1 MSNFNVTAKEFVNVV
16 RRVIGQELNKTDKTY
31 VAVVEGL
38 NSDGTLNLYIPP
50 DRETVFNNII
60 NESKFV
66 FREGDSAVLYAIKG
80 ELSNAFVVAKYN
92 ARGAGA
98 TLEVP
103 PSDGAGVAIDSGDGI
118 ANLLP
123 ATRNRLGGIK
133 VGDGLEVQLDGTLS
147 TIALSE
153 NAFIDA
159 TVDTDTGVITFYRQ
173 DGSSVIFQMANIA
186 PDSIV
191 GYHVY
196 SYTINPE
203 DWVDSEGTDWR
214 YEHTHTP
221 TDVEWAHTQDV
232 IVQVRLPEQGDVV
245 DGDVQTEWHGSGPS
259 YWVDGDGTVHVY
271 STAKEEVYVLVS
283 DGLVAGPLGP
293 TGPAA
298 GFAEPTASA
307 TASEPGAEPSVTVT
321 ATGPNTDKQFDF
333 EFVLPRGE
341 MGPTGPLNGE
351 SFVDATVGPS
361 GTVVFQKLNGETVV
375 LEAVDMTDA
384 TIGYN
389 IHHVHIL
396 ETDAEWTEV
405 SGKDWKYERTVA
417 PSEGGWLATQDILV
431 QIRLPENSTHE
442 GSGPSF
448 WVDTSTNNT
457 GTVYVCSNVKR
468 ELYLLVADGLIAGP
482 TGPTGLA
489 ADFGTP
495 TASATASEPGS
506 APSVTVSATGPS
518 TAKIFDFDFVLP
530 RGEIG
535 PTGPLNGESFVDAV
549 VGPTGSV
556 VFKKLNGETVVLQAV
571 DTHDT
576 AIGYNIHH
584 YHILEED
591 TEWTDVTGKE
601 WKYERIVLPEEGGW
615 TPTQDILVQIRLP
628 ENTNHEGSGPSF
640 WVDTSEDNV
649 GAVHVC
655 SNVKREIYLLVAD
668 GLVAGPTGATGRAAG
683 FGAPTASAVA
693 SDPGSQPSVTV
704 TASGEDTSKVFDF
717 EFVLPRGVTGP
728 TGAAAGFGTPTA
740 SASVGAPGSTPAV
753 SVSATGPSTAK
764 IFDFD
769 FVIPQGPTGPQG
781 YLGPTGPTG
790 PLNEDSF
797 VNAVVGPTGVVVF
810 EKQNGEK
817 VYLQAAEISAD
828 AIIGNN
834 IHPYAIAAT
843 DWTASSNAEWKYE
856 HTKTAADGGWIGS
869 QDILVQIRIVDESEY
884 HGTGPSFWVE
894 TNGTVHVYSNA
905 EIALRILVADGL
917 VAGPRGYVGP
927 TGPTG
932 ATGLVGPTGPTGA
945 LGPTGMVGPT
955 GPTGAIGPTG
965 VMGPTGSV
973 GPTGAV
979 GPTGP
984 TGSVGPTGPLDTQ
997 SFVDAQVNSSSGSVI
1012 FTRQDGTTVVLQ
1024 AVDTHDI
1031 AFGNNIHHYHIGAS
1045 DSGWSEVSGKD
1056 WKYEISV
1063 TPEEG
1068 GWLATQDILVQLRL
1082 PENSTH
1088 EGSGPSFWI
1097 DTSTG
1102 NAGTVYVCSN
1112 IKREIYL
1119 LVADGLV
1126 AGPTGPTGQTG
1137 AVGAVGPTGTAAGF
1151 GTPTASV
1158 KTGSPGGQAA
1168 VSVSA
1173 TGPNTAKIFNF
1184 AFTIPQGPTGPQGN
1198 TGTAAGFGTPTA
1210 SVTTGNPGTNA
1221 AVSVTASGPNISKV
1235 FDFRFTI
1242 PRGNTGPLGPTG
1254 AAAGFGTP
1262 TWSVQTGQPGGQA
1275 SVSIGTNGPNTAK
1288 IFDFDFVIPQ
1298 GPTGPQGYLGPT
1310 GPTGKMGNLG
1320 PTGATGPTGAINAEA
1335 ITNATYNS
1343 QTGEVV
1349 FTKDNGK
1356 QVALQFSLQ
1365 EGAVVGNN
1373 IHPFSISSWSSSS
1386 SGIGAY
1392 EHSIT
1397 ATAGG
1402 WSPVYN
1408 LLVQL
1413 RLPEGTSY
1421 DGLGPSYRV
1430 GPTGTV
1436 TVYSNSDDVTVY
1448 GLVCDGLVAGPI
1460 GPTGPQGNPGKDGS
1474 NGTNGSN
1481 GAAGG
1486 FGTPTASVVTGNP
1499 GTNAAVSV
1507 SATGPNTA
1515 KIFNFAFTIPRGNTG
1530 PQGTAAGFGTPTAS
1544 VVTGNPGTNAAVKVT
1559 SSGDNTA
1566 KVFNFAFTIPR
1577 GATGPTGNPGAAA
1590 GFGTPTASV
1599 VTGAPGT
1606 NASVKVTASGSN
1618 TAKVFDFDFTIPRGA
1633 TGPQGAAAGFGTP
1646 TASVVTGA
1654 PGGQA
1659 AVKVT
1664 ASGDNTAKVF
1674 NFAFTI
1680 PQGPT
1685 GPQGKPGNDGTNG
1698 TNGAK
1703 GDLGPTGP
1711 TGRVGPTGPTGALN
1725 PNSITDVSYDET
1737 NGRVYFYKGG
1747 NGETEYMQF
1756 ALLSDLGGVAGRNIF
1771 TYDITSWSTNSS
1783 GTPAKYYYQ
1792 RTAAQ
1797 GGWSSTVNLI
1807 VQVHEIASSSS
1818 HESADTSFTVS
1829 NNGTITVY
1837 SNSNSVDV
1845 RVLVCDGL
1853 MIGPTGPQ
1861 GPKGNT
1867 GNTGT
1872 AAGFGN
1878 PTASVVTGSPGTNAA
1893 VSVTASGGNT
1903 SKVFNF
1909 KFTIPRGATGPQGP
1923 KGDTGSPGADGSNG
1937 ARGATGPTGPTGP
1950 AGKDGSNGTNGTN
1963 GARGATGPTG
1973 PTGPAGQ
1980 DGSNGSRGATGPTG
1994 PTGPTGAKGATG
2006 SMETPYT
2013 VTLST
2018 SSWGG
2023 TSRPY
2028 SYSRSA
2034 TQHGRGTHPLVRFIE
2049 SSSRDVVYPRV
2060 DISTSGT
2067 VTIYSNVKIA
2077 GVLEIY

>member
-191 GYHVY
+191 GYHIY

-203 DWVDSEGTDWR
+203 DWVDSEGTEWR

-245 DGDVQTEWHGSGPS
+245 DGDAQTEWYGSGPS

-271 STAKEEVYVLVS
+271 SNAKEEVYVLVS

-405 SGKDWKYERTVA
+405 SGKDWKYERAVS
-417 PSEGGWLATQDILV
+417 PSEGGWVATQDILV

-549 VGPTGSV
+549 VGPTGGV

-591 TEWTDVTGKE
+591 TEWADVTGKD
-601 WKYERIVLPEEGGW
+601 WKYERVVLPEEGGW

-628 ENTNHEGSGPSF
+628 ENTSHEGSGPSF
-640 WVDTSEDNV
+640 WVDTSEGNV

-655 SNVKREIYLLVAD
+655 SNIKREIYLLVAD

-683 FGAPTASAVA
+683 FGTPTASAVA

-753 SVSATGPSTAK
+753 SVSATGPNTAK

-856 HTKTAADGGWIGS
+856 HAKTATDGGWIGS
-869 QDILVQIRIVDESEY
+869 QDILVQMRIVDESEY

-965 VMGPTGSV
+965 IMGPTGSV

-1151 GTPTASV
+1151 GTPTWSV
-1158 KTGSPGGQAA
+1158 KTGTPGGQAS
-1168 VSVSA
+1168 VSISA
-1173 TGPNTAKIFNF
+1173 TGPNTAKVFDF
-1184 AFTIPQGPTGPQGN
+1184 DFTIPQGPTGPRGN

-1210 SVTTGNPGTNA
+1210 SVVTGNPGTNA
-1221 AVSVTASGPNISKV
+1221 AVSVTASGANTSKV

-1275 SVSIGTNGPNTAK
+1275 SVSIGTSGPNTAK
-1288 IFDFDFVIPQ
+1288 VFDFDFVIPQ
-1298 GPTGPQGYLGPT
+1298 GPTGPQGNRGLLGPT
-1310 GPTGKMGNLG
+1310 GPTGKTGNLG

-1373 IHPFSISSWSSSS
+1373 IHPFSVSSWSSSS

-1397 ATAGG
+1397 ATVGG

-1436 TVYSNSDDVTVY
+1436 TVYSNSDDVIVY
-1448 GLVCDGLVAGPI
+1448 GLVCDGLVAGPV
-1460 GPTGPQGNPGKDGS
+1460 GPTGPQGVVGK
-1474 NGTNGSN
+1474 
-1481 GAAGG
+1481 
-1486 FGTPTASVVTGNP
+1486 
-1499 GTNAAVSV
+1499 
-1507 SATGPNTA
+1507 
-1515 KIFNFAFTIPRGNTG
+1515 
-1530 PQGTAAGFGTPTAS
+1530 
-1544 VVTGNPGTNAAVKVT
+1544 
-1559 SSGDNTA
+1559 
-1566 KVFNFAFTIPR
+1566 
-1577 GATGPTGNPGAAA
+1577 TGPTG
-1590 GFGTPTASV
+1590 PTGR
-1599 VTGAPGT
+1599 TG
-1606 NASVKVTASGSN
+1606 NL
-1618 TAKVFDFDFTIPRGA
+1618 
-1633 TGPQGAAAGFGTP
+1633 
-1646 TASVVTGA
+1646 
-1654 PGGQA
+1654 
-1659 AVKVT
+1659 
-1664 ASGDNTAKVF
+1664 
-1674 NFAFTI
+1674 
-1680 PQGPT
+1680 GPT
-1685 GPQGKPGNDGTNG
+1685 GPIGALGPTGNVGAVGPTGPTGHIGALGPTGPTGKTGPTGPTGHTGNLGPTGPTGHIGNLG
-1698 TNGAK
+1698 PTGPTGALGPTGPTGK
-1703 GDLGPTGP
+1703 IGPTGP

-1783 GTPAKYYYQ
+1783 GVPGKYYYQ

-1807 VQVHEIASSSS
+1807 VQVHEITSSSS